1 MFRPHRADSRHSLR
15 STARLRCNGG
25 LHPKTLS
32 RRALCQ
38 GLVSAAFGN
47 SVGRSLAI
55 TLDDFDVS
63 RSSPLAPK
71 AANRALLD
79 TLDKHGLQAALFVAA
94 KNIADADRRK
104 LLSEWRD
111 AGHLIGNHT
120 FSHVPIDSMDLPAFE
135 RDVLRADA
143 TLREFLAPQRLFRF
157 PMLKEGATIENRD
170 GMRAFLEAHGYRNGH
185 VTIDTSDWY
194 FDARLRQRLAQ
205 DPRFDVERFREPY
218 LAHVAARSD
227 FYAALSQTVLH
238 REIPHTILLHY
249 TYLNARFLGDLLA
262 MFRRN
267 GWRLAPAARA
277 FSDPVFRSQPATL
290 PAGESLVW
298 ALAKESGCCE
308 SQLRYP
314 GEDDVYEKPALDRLG
329 L

>member
-1 MFRPHRADSRHSLR
+1 M
-15 STARLRCNGG
+15 
-25 LHPKTLS
+25 
-32 RRALCQ
+32 CQ
-38 GLVSAAFGN
+38 GLAAAALGKP
-47 SVGRSLAI
+47 VARSLAVTI
-55 TLDDFDVS
+55 DDFDVS
-63 RSSPLAPK
+63 LSSPLTAK
-71 AANRALLD
+71 AGNRALLD
-79 TLDKHGLQAALFVAA
+79 TLNQHGLQVAVFVAA
-94 KNIADADRRK
+94 KNAVTADRRK
-104 LLSEWRD
+104 LLSEWLD

-120 FSHVPIDSMDLPAFE
+120 FSHVPIGSVDLPAFE
-135 RDVLRADA
+135 QDVLRADR
-143 TLREFLAPQRLFRF
+143 TLRGFLAPQRLFRF
-157 PMLKEGATIENRD
+157 PMLKEGSTIEARD
-170 GMRAFLEAHGYRNGH
+170 GMRAFLKAHDYRNGH

-194 FDARLRQRLAQ
+194 FAARLRQRLTQ

-218 LAHVAARSD
+218 LAHIAARSD
-227 FYAALSQTVLH
+227 FYAGLAQTVLH

-262 MFRRN
+262 MFRRT
-267 GWRLAPAARA
+267 GWLLAPAAQA

-314 GEDDVYEKPALDRLG
+314 GEDDVYEKPALNRLG